1 LNTQATRYTPQ
12 AVDRSNGHF
21 EIRGV
26 RPGRYELVV
35 SIPGGGSAY
44 RGRTRLD
51 AGYQDVKDVTIVVR
65 PGVDVPLQVI
75 AKPGLNVAAVQNVE
89 LRIKDSPRPIGIA
102 SGRGGSESFLIEHVP
117 AGEYEVFV
125 TTLPRTR
132 VADIQQAGRSVLKEG
147 IVVGDQPLEPLY
159 LIVERALP

>member
-1 LNTQATRYTPQ
+1 TKSVVVSVSGKWMLHVPAVRFPYTSSLQPTLLLHSFDPDPLSTQATRSVPQ

-89 LRIKDSPRPIGIA
+89 LRIK
-102 SGRGGSESFLIEHVP
+102 
-117 AGEYEVFV
+117 
-125 TTLPRTR
+125 
-132 VADIQQAGRSVLKEG
+132 
-147 IVVGDQPLEPLY
+147 
-159 LIVERALP
+159 